1 MLGIR
6 KPLQI
11 ESTIGSAMRVA
22 GPCAFQG
29 GLEIAGN
36 VTGDVQAEAGAPSL
50 LVIAAGARVEG
61 AVQADQVIIGGTVVG
76 PVLARERLE
85 LLPTARIEGD
95 VCYQAL
101 EMRPGAT
108 VIGQLQP
115 QAMLATHPL
124 VTGAGPKP
132 IAAAEVP
139 TGFEPTEP
147 ILEPED
153 PQAGPGSSDS

>member
-11 ESTIGSAMRVA
+11 ESTIGPTMRVSGA
-22 GPCAFQG
+22 CVFQG
-29 GLEIAGN
+29 GLEIAGR
-36 VTGDVQAEAGAPSL
+36 VTGDVQAEAEAPSL
-50 LVIAAGARVEG
+50 LVIAAGAQVEG
-61 AVQADQVIIGGTVVG
+61 AVQADQLVIGGTVLG

-95 VCYQAL
+95 VRYQAL
-101 EMRPGAT
+101 EMQPGAT

-115 QAMLATHPL
+115 QAIRASHPL
-124 VTGAGPKP
+124 VSGRAAP
-132 IAAAEVP
+132 AAEAA

-147 ILEPED
+147 ILEPENR
-153 PQAGPGSSDS
+153 QG